1 MDKAA
6 EDEISM
12 KSIAE
17 TLFQE
22 LQRETYCSALTLAS
36 VAVWPVASV
45 SAVGS
50 NSGVVGALACL
61 ARRPCLA
68 F

>member
-36 VAVWPVASV
+36 VAV
-45 SAVGS
+45 
-50 NSGVVGALACL
+50 
-61 ARRPCLA
+61 
-68 F
+68 